1 VNSPSRP
8 RITVLVSRFNE
19 AVVEG
24 LLAGAH
30 EVLDQAGLDPQ
41 TIPVVRVPG
50 ALELPVVAAELI
62 RQGRVDGIVALGC
75 VIRGETSHHEHVGRE
90 TIGGL
95 VRLAME
101 TGVAIGIG
109 VLTVESP
116 EQALVRA
123 GLRPD
128 RGGGKEPGDRHR
140 GREAARACLET
151 VGLMQEL
158 RRGNG

>member
-1 VNSPSRP
+1 MNSPSRP
-8 RITVLVSRFNE
+8 RIMVLVSRFNE

-24 LLAGAH
+24 LLAGAR
-30 EVLDQAGLDPQ
+30 EVLGQAGLDPQ
-41 TIPVVRVPG
+41 TV
-50 ALELPVVAAELI
+50 PVVAAELI
-62 RQGRVDGIVALGC
+62 RQGGVDGIVALGC

-90 TIGGL
+90 AIGGL

-151 VGLMQEL
+151 VGLLQEL